1 MNTVLLIL
9 VVVLIGIA
17 FGIMGQGLSSIDES
31 NRRSARRKRM
41 YGSKYQEF
49 EMKVWLGAHCWGWQL
64 FGVSFKDKWFLGFS
78 RRATPLAD
86 KYD

>member
-1 MNTVLLIL
+1 
-9 VVVLIGIA
+9 
-17 FGIMGQGLSSIDES
+17 
-31 NRRSARRKRM
+31 
-41 YGSKYQEF
+41 
-49 EMKVWLGAHCWGWQL
+49 MKVWLGAHCWGWQL